1 MILLITGAC
10 RLTSA
15 QYNELL
21 ALGFSVALMPN
32 EQDALPIPYEM
43 VEGVICN
50 GLFLY
55 HPIDRFVNLKYIQ
68 LTSAGYDRVP
78 VDYVNEHGIQLFNA
92 KGVYS
97 VPIAEFAVASLL
109 QFYKQTRYFAEGQ
122 NMHAWRK
129 HRGLLELSGKTVCIV
144 GCGDIGTECAKRFTA
159 FGCKVIGV
167 NRTACARPYFDRIE
181 QLSALEDVVPSAD
194 VVVLSIALTEQTH
207 HLINRQVFKKMKD
220 GCVLVNV
227 ARGQIVDTDA
237 MMIELNSGRIF
248 AALDVFEEEP
258 LHGDHPLWSLQNVL
272 ITPHNSFVGD
282 VNSQRLWDIVYNNL
296 KDHRSKR

>member
-1 MILLITGAC
+1 M
-10 RLTSA
+10 
-15 QYNELL
+15 
-21 ALGFSVALMPN
+21 
-32 EQDALPIPYEM
+32 
-43 VEGVICN
+43 
-50 GLFLY
+50 
-55 HPIDRFVNLKYIQ
+55 
-68 LTSAGYDRVP
+68 
-78 VDYVNEHGIQLFNA
+78 NEHGIQLFNA

-97 VPIAEFAVASLL
+97 VPIAEFAVASVL

-167 NRTACARPYFDRIE
+167 NRTACARSYFDRIE
-181 QLSALEDVVPSAD
+181 QLSALEDVVASAD

-207 HLINRQVFKKMKD
+207 HLINQQVFKKMKD

-227 ARGQIVDTDA
+227 ARDA

-248 AALDVFEEEP
+248 AALDVFEVEP
-258 LHGDHPLWSLQNVL
+258 LDENHPLWSRDNAI
-272 ITPHNSFVGD
+272 ITPHNSFVSEG
-282 VNSQRLWDIVYNNL
+282 NPERLMKIILNNL
-296 KDHRSKR
+296 RQKGNYI